1 MDFTE
6 GGIYLVKMQNVMN
19 NISLL
24 AKTIPSL
31 NIDSIFIEQ
40 DGKIEKYFYKTE
52 QLHEL
57 RSCTKLLVAMAI
69 GIAIDK
75 KMSISGEL
83 LTLNTKIYPIIK
95 DVVNIKNDGNI
106 EKIKKW
112 TIRNLLTHTTG
123 YESQMMSERFIRGID
138 KDKLLDYA
146 LNYDI
151 PYEVGTKFTYNNAEP
166 FILSV
171 FFQEAFNQNLTDFI
185 VQNIFKKINIS
196 DYKWQKYGKYC
207 PGSTGLYLKHSDFHK
222 IGELLLNEGN
232 YNNNQI
238 ISSRWIK
245 EMCSMKL
252 KTPSVYKSERVL
264 PKIGVGYFT
273 FISRD
278 GYVFRDGSN
287 GQYIIL
293 NKDKNLLIT
302 IMSTENDMKNV
313 TEILRNLI

>member
-1 MDFTE
+1 LK
-6 GGIYLVKMQNVMN
+6 GGINLLNIEDVKN
-19 NISLL
+19 NLSILS
-24 AKTIPSL
+24 KTLPSI
-31 NIDSIFIEQ
+31 NIDSVFIEQ
-40 DGKIEKYFYKTE
+40 NGNIEKYFYKDE

-57 RSCTKLLVAMAI
+57 RSCAKLLVAIAI

-75 KMSISGEL
+75 GLSIAGEPL
-83 LTLNTKIYPIIK
+83 DLNTKIFPTIK
-95 DVVNIKNDGNI
+95 DIVNITNKSNI
-106 EKIKKW
+106 EKIKEW
-112 TIRNLLTHTTG
+112 TIKDLLTHTTG
-123 YESQMMSERFIRGID
+123 YESQMMSERFIQDID
-138 KDKLLDYA
+138 KDNLVDYA

-151 PYEVGTKFTYNNAEP
+151 PYEVGVRFAYNNVEP

-185 VQNIFKKINIS
+185 NENIFKKLKIL
-196 DYKWQKYGKYC
+196 DYKWENYGKYC
-207 PGSTGLYLKHSDFHK
+207 PGATGLYLKHSDFHK
-222 IGELLLNEGN
+222 IGQLLLNDGK

-238 ISSRWIK
+238 ISSNWIK

-252 KTPSVYKSERVL
+252 ETPSAYKSERVL
-264 PKIGVGYFT
+264 PKIGIGYFT

-278 GYVFRDGSN
+278 GYIFRDGSN

-302 IMSTENDMKNV
+302 IMSTEKDMKNV